1 MNRLEIMKR
10 RILLLVLAAGFV
22 LSDLLT
28 NLERVSDHCS
38 NIAVS
43 LIETSAGSFDTHE
56 YLTEVKEGGSKDYT
70 DLYHAYTKKYA
81 LQ

>member
-1 MNRLEIMKR
+1 MYKR
-10 RILLLVLAAGFV
+10 Q
-22 LSDLLT
+22 
-28 NLERVSDHCS
+28 
-38 NIAVS
+38 

-56 YLTEVKEGGSKDYT
+56 YLSEVKEGGSKDYT